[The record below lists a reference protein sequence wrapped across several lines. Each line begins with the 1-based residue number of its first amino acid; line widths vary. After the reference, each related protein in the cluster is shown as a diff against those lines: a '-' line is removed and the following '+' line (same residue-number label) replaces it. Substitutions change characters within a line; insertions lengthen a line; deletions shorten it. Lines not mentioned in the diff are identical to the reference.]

1 MEPLQVETLPAG
13 IGARF
18 VDGVNGLRMHVLEAG
33 TDAADRPV
41 VLLLHGF
48 PELAYSWRKV
58 MLPLAEA
65 GYRVV
70 APDQRGYGRTT
81 GWRSGYDVDLR
92 PFNMVNLT
100 RDIVALMRALDMPKA
115 AAVVGHDFGASVA
128 AYGAIIRPDLFG
140 KVVVMSAPFAGPPA
154 FPSPADTDTDT
165 ADIHAALAALD
176 RPRKHYHKY
185 YSTPQA
191 DQDMCR
197 CPQGLADFL
206 RGYFHAK
213 SADWPGNDPHP
224 LAAWRA
230 EAIAEMP
237 TYYIMN
243 LDQTMAESAAD
254 FMPSPAEIA
263 ANAWLTDA
271 ELAVYAG
278 EFSRTGLQGGLN
290 WYRCR
295 FENDLLDELRLFG
308 GRTIDLP
315 ACFIAGDKD
324 WGAHQRP
331 GALER
336 MQNQAF
342 TRMQDVHFV
351 PGAGHWVQQE
361 QPETTSRLLLD
372 FLAR

>member
-1 MEPLQVETLPAG
+1 MEPLQNELLPAG
-13 IGARF
+13 IRAQI

-33 TDAADRPV
+33 TFAADGPV

-70 APDQRGYGRTT
+70 APDQRGYGRTS
-81 GWRSGYDVDLR
+81 GWEPGYDVDLR

-100 RDIVALMRALDMPKA
+100 RDIVALMRALGIPNA

-128 AYGAIIRPDLFG
+128 AYCAVIRPDLFG
-140 KVVVMSAPFAGPPA
+140 KVVLMSAPFQGPPA
-154 FPSPADTDTDT
+154 FPSSDDAN
-165 ADIHAALAALD
+165 AVDIHAALAALD

-185 YSTPQA
+185 YSTPHA
-191 DQDMCR
+191 DRDMCH
-197 CPQGLADFL
+197 CPQGLAEFL

-230 EAIAEMP
+230 EVIAEMP

-243 LDQTMAESAAD
+243 LDQTMAETAAD
-254 FMPSPAEIA
+254 FMPSAAEIA

-295 FENDLLDELRLFG
+295 FESDLVDELRLFG
-308 GRTIDLP
+308 GKAIDLP
-315 ACFIAGDKD
+315 AAFIAGDKD

-336 MQNQAF
+336 MQQHAF
-342 TRMQDVHFV
+342 TRMKDVHFV

-361 QPETTSRLLLD
+361 QPQAVARLLLN
-372 FLAR
+372 FLAE

>member
-1 MEPLQVETLPAG
+1 MEPLKDDTLPDG
-13 IGARF
+13 IRGRF
-18 VDGVNGLRMHVLEAG
+18 VEAVNGLEMHVLEAG
-33 TDAADRPV
+33 YDAPGRPV

-58 MLPLAEA
+58 MLPLAAA
-65 GYRVV
+65 GYHVI
-70 APDQRGYGRTT
+70 APDQRGYGRTR
-81 GWRSGYDVDLR
+81 GWQQGYDVDLR

-100 RDIVALMRALDMPKA
+100 RDIIALMNAMTVTRA

-128 AYGAIIRPDLFG
+128 AYCAVIRPDLFG
-140 KVVVMSAPFAGPPA
+140 RVVLMSAPFQGPPV
-154 FPSPADTDTDT
+154 FPMPGDAAST
-165 ADIHAALAALD
+165 DIHAALAALD
-176 RPRKHYHKY
+176 PPRMHYQKY
-185 YSTPQA
+185 YSTPWA
-191 DQDMCR
+191 DRDMCA
-197 CPQGLADFL
+197 CPQGLSDFL

-213 SADWPGNDPHP
+213 SADWLGNDPHP

-230 EAIAEMP
+230 DALAEMP

-243 LDQTMAESAAD
+243 AGQNMAETAAD
-254 FMPSPAEIA
+254 FMPGPDAIA
-263 ANAWLTDA
+263 ANAWLSDA

-295 FENDLLDELRLFG
+295 FDTEMLDELRLFG
-308 GRTIDLP
+308 GRVIDLP
-315 ACFIAGDKD
+315 ACFIAGEKD
-324 WGAHQRP
+324 WGTYQAP

-336 MQNQAF
+336 MQRRVFA
-342 TRMQDVHFV
+342 RMADIHLV

-372 FLAR
+372 FFAG

>member
-1 MEPLQVETLPAG
+1 MEPLQHETLPDG
-13 IGARF
+13 IRGRF
-18 VDGVNGLRMHVLEAG
+18 IEAVNGLRMHVLEAG
-33 TDAADRPV
+33 NDGADRPA

-48 PELAYSWRKV
+48 PELAFSWRKV

-65 GYRVV
+65 GYRVI

-81 GWRSGYDVDLR
+81 GWQQGYDVDLR

-100 RDIVALMRALDMPKA
+100 RDVVALMGTLDVGKA
-115 AAVVGHDFGASVA
+115 AAVVGHDFGAAVA
-128 AYGAIIRPDLFG
+128 AYSAVIRPDLFG
-140 KVVVMSAPFAGPPA
+140 KVVLMSAPFSGPPA
-154 FPSPADTDTDT
+154 FVSPGDAGA

-176 RPRKHYHKY
+176 PPRKHYQKY

-191 DQDMCR
+191 DRDMR
-197 CPQGLADFL
+197 QCPQGVSDFL
-206 RGYFHAK
+206 RGYFHGK

-237 TYYIMN
+237 TYYIMKA
-243 LDQTMAESAAD
+243 DQTMAETAAD
-254 FMPSPAEIA
+254 FMPSLEEIA

-278 EFSRTGLQGGLN
+278 AFSRTGFQGGLN

-295 FENDLLDELRLFG
+295 FETALLDELRLFG

-315 ACFIAGDKD
+315 ACFIAGEKD
-324 WGAHQRP
+324 WGVYQRP
-331 GALER
+331 GALET
-336 MQNQAF
+336 MQQRAF
-342 TRMQDVHFV
+342 TRMTDVHLV
-351 PGAGHWVQQE
+351 SGAGHWVQQE
-361 QPETTSRLLLD
+361 QPEETSRLLLD
-372 FLAR
+372 FLAP